1 VYGGNV
7 KVISYNG
14 NLYKQNYNF
23 ACGFVGV
30 WNWVSDIKGRTQT
43 EGIWEQDAEENIW
56 SEEGWRNRRL
66 ETTA

>member
-1 VYGGNV
+1 MGINGVYGGNV

-30 WNWVSDIKGRTQT
+30 
-43 EGIWEQDAEENIW
+43 
-56 SEEGWRNRRL
+56 
-66 ETTA
+66 